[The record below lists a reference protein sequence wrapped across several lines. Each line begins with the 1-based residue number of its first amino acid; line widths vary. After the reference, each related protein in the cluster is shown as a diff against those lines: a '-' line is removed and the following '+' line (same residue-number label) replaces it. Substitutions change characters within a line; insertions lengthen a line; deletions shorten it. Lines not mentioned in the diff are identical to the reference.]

1 MKITTQNEKGF
12 AVPLAI
18 MVMLVLI
25 LLGTALWYYST
36 SETLQVARAEQDMK
50 AHYLARSGMDITQE
64 TLRREKEQLLDAE
77 VDAVFYFSGL
87 LLNDKELTYSLTQ
100 PSATA
105 KDVVIKVV
113 WDASEKTGQIISTGY
128 FGELTDEINCKFTY
142 YDNEPVSAE
151 DLGWIGNKGRV
162 NNVHDNNVQEKAV
175 VWAYSVLINDG
186 NNSETTFTAPA
197 MYFKDTHLSDGY
209 VFSLKINANS
219 SNLILIADYIS
230 FKGNILLDKP
240 KSDSTTNL
248 KLRTNDSEISF
259 ANIAA
264 KKDLKGQAPL
274 GDTNYGLLYLGEN
287 LLTIDKSGKI
297 APLRAGLT
305 KGYYL
310 FPHGIM
316 LGTNNDSKPLG
327 LGSLIKIT
335 DEEAEYYLTLF
346 GIEEDETGVNEIV
359 FGDYS
364 D

>member
-1 MKITTQNEKGF
+1 MKNITQNEKGF

-64 TLRREKEQLLDAE
+64 TLRREKDNLLPASDR
-77 VDAVFYFSGL
+77 VFYFSGT
-87 LLNDKELTYSLTQ
+87 LLNNKTLTYATTQ
-100 PSATA
+100 PNSTG

-128 FGELTDEINCKFTY
+128 CRELNDEINCKFTY
-142 YDNEPVSAE
+142 YDNEPLSAE

-162 NNVHDNNVQEKAV
+162 NNVHDNNVQEKPV
-175 VWAYSVLINDG
+175 VWTYSVLINDG

-240 KSDSTTNL
+240 KGDSKTNL
-248 KLRTNDSEISF
+248 TLRTNDSEISY
-259 ANIAA
+259 ANITD

-297 APLRAGLT
+297 APMRAGLT

-316 LGTNNDSKPLG
+316 LGTNDDSKPLG

-335 DEEAEYYLTLF
+335 DEEAKYYLTLF
-346 GIEEDETGVNEIV
+346 GIDEDETGVNEIV

>member
-1 MKITTQNEKGF
+1 MKNITQNEKGF

-64 TLRREKEQLLDAE
+64 TLRREKDNLLPASDR
-77 VDAVFYFSGL
+77 VFYFSGT
-87 LLNDKELTYSLTQ
+87 LLNNKTLTYATTQ
-100 PSATA
+100 PNSTG
-105 KDVVIKVV
+105 KDVVIKVE

-128 FGELTDEINCKFTY
+128 FHELNDKISCKFTY
-142 YDNEPVSAE
+142 YDNEPLSAE
-151 DLGWIGNKGRV
+151 DIGWIGNKGRV
-162 NNVHDNNVQEKAV
+162 NNVHDNNIQEKPV
-175 VWAYSVLINDG
+175 VWTYSVLINDG
-186 NNSETTFTAPA
+186 NNSETLFAAPA
-197 MYFKDTHLSDGY
+197 MYFKDTHLNNGY
-209 VFSLKINANS
+209 VCSLKINANS
-219 SNLILIADYIS
+219 SNLILTADYIS

-240 KSDSTTNL
+240 KSNSTTNL
-248 KLRTNDSEISF
+248 TLRANDSEISF

-264 KKDLKGQAPL
+264 KKDLKGQTPL
-274 GDTNYGLLYLGEN
+274 GDTHYGLLYLGEN
-287 LLTIDKSGKI
+287 LLTLDKSGKI

-316 LGTNNDSKPLG
+316 LGTNDDSKPLG

-335 DEEAEYYLTLF
+335 DEEAAYYLTLF
-346 GIEEDETGVNEIV
+346 DIEEDETGVNEII